1 MEIRIRTETGIAT
14 RLNKEIVRHGISK
27 YYVRPFEQ
35 DQVEFVFLSLSEH
48 QQRLLSYTLKKY
60 SYIATFIR

>member
-1 MEIRIRTETGIAT
+1 VEIHIRTDAGIAA

-27 YYVRPFEQ
+27 YYVRPLEQ

-48 QQRLLSYTLKKY
+48 QQKLLSYTLKKY
-60 SYIATFIR
+60 SYIASMIR